1 MKYYLLN
8 WEEKGNPVPRIRN
21 WMDRLDYHAIQRKEM
36 EKLPERTILLLEE
49 NKDTLFCDIVE
60 KPFLLVSKMFWE
72 ISKMYEVPVRGKEM
86 ILLDG
91 VNGFAEIYYMARY
104 PTYECLSEKAVFNHD
119 RSVIHRDRTG
129 WKETKI
135 CSSGIYGIRSGK
147 RLSDLPFGFCG
158 KHFAQG
164 RKGNQINGASS
175 GIGVLQ
181 WQVRVILQ
189 MAAWL
194 HI

>member
-119 RSVIHRDRTG
+119 RSVIHEIVLDGKKLKYVPPVFTVSEVE
-129 WKETKI
+129 KDYLI
-135 CSSGIYGIRSGK
+135 CRLDFVESILRRGARGIK
-147 RLSDLPFGFCG
+147 LTE
-158 KHFAQG
+158 
-164 RKGNQINGASS
+164 
-175 GIGVLQ
+175 LQ
-181 WQVRVILQ
+181 VE
-189 MAAWL
+189 
-194 HI
+194 